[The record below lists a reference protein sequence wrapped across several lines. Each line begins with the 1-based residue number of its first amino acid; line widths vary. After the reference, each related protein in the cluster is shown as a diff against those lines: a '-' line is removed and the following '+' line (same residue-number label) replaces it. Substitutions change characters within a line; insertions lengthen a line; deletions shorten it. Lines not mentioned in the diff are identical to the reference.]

1 MTIIETDDWINHP
14 VWSPDASKILLEY
27 EGDTYLMNKDG
38 SNMVKVPVGY
48 PYSFIP

>member
-1 MTIIETDDWINHP
+1 MTIMETEDGVDHP
-14 VWSPDASKILLEY
+14 VWSPHANNILLEY
-27 EGDTYLMNKDG
+27 EGDTYWMNKDG